1 MIRQLK
7 AILQAPSS
15 PKRITL
21 TPGRLFFLM
30 SQELRQSRPKGRC
43 NCSMPLPFAV
53 RPADGSANWHAEAG
67 MLQCADCREV
77 ARAIVARYRERYDAN
92 LLELGDSRPR
102 PLVTS
107 PDEPTM
113 GSIRAFG

>member
-1 MIRQLK
+1 MIRVLK
-7 AILQAPSS
+7 AILQGPSS

-53 RPADGSANWHAEAG
+53 RPADGSANWDAEPG

-77 ARAIVARYRERYDAN
+77 VRAIVARYRERYDAN
-92 LLELGDSRPR
+92 LVELGDSRPR
-102 PLVTS
+102 PVSNS
-107 PDEPTM
+107 PDEPTL